1 MIFFFFFLDIILDN
15 AGYELFTDLC
25 LADYLV
31 TYKFVNTVRF
41 HGKAIP
47 WFVSDVT
54 SQDFIS
60 TIEYIAY
67 KNENDILKGLGKR
80 WECYVKSGLS
90 VCDNI

>member
-1 MIFFFFFLDIILDN
+1 MDN

-31 TYKFVNTVRF
+31 TYKFVNIVRF

-54 SQDFIS
+54 EQDFIS

-67 KNENDILKGLGKR
+67 KTASDVLKELGKR
-80 WECYVKSGLS
+80 WGNYVKSGL
-90 VCDNI
+90 

>member
-1 MIFFFFFLDIILDN
+1 MYFFIYVLFLDIILDN

-54 SQDFIS
+54 NQDFKN
-60 TIEYIAY
+60 TIDYIAH
-67 KNENDILKGLGKR
+67 KTGIEILKELGKR
-80 WECYVKSGLS
+80 WEYYIKSSL
-90 VCDNI
+90 

>member
-1 MIFFFFFLDIILDN
+1 MANYKHLFISDIILDN

-31 TYKFVNTVRF
+31 TYKFVNIVRF

-54 SQDFIS
+54 NQDFTT
-60 TIEYIAY
+60 TIDYIAHNI
-67 KNENDILKGLGKR
+67 KSEILKELGKR
-80 WECYVKSGLS
+80 WEGYMKSGL
-90 VCDNI
+90 

>member
-1 MIFFFFFLDIILDN
+1 MQTLIYFILDIILDN

-54 SQDFIS
+54 NQDFTT
-60 TIEYIAY
+60 TIDYIAHGI
-67 KNENDILKGLGKR
+67 KSEVLNELGKR
-80 WECYVKSGLS
+80 WESYMKSGLRYT
-90 VCDNI
+90 

>member
-1 MIFFFFFLDIILDN
+1 MDN

-47 WFVSDVT
+47 WFISDVIY
-54 SQDFIS
+54 QDFTC
-60 TIEYIAY
+60 TIDCIAH
-67 KNENDILKGLGKR
+67 KSGSKILKELGKR
-80 WECYVKSGLS
+80 WECYVKSGL
-90 VCDNI
+90 